1 MKIAVSCLGLVL
13 LCVAPSLSFAAP
25 TFVDESM
32 SISFEKYSIQHQ
44 GPQVIDLTVS
54 LLFTPGLPETD
65 YPEVTAFY
73 RTVDKLM
80 REYPNET
87 DWWEIWNKR
96 VTAALLEAYPMAAR
110 VELSV
115 SLHPTHD
122 IPYPN
127 IYRCT
132 AVR

>member
-1 MKIAVSCLGLVL
+1 VRG
-13 LCVAPSLSFAAP
+13 PSLSFAAP